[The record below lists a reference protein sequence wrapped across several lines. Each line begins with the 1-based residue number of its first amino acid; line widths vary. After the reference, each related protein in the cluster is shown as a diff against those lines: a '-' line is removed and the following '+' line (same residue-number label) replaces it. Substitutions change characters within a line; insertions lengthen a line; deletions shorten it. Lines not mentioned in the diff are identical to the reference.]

1 MTSLKLKL
9 LSPNSPEPTMKSN
22 KQLAQLV
29 AERLTDEVFEE
40 MMERIADITSDVM
53 QEEGLDPSSDKGYDD
68 LLDIS
73 SRLYIGAQ

>member
-22 KQLAQLV
+22 KQLAQIV
-29 AERLTDEVFEE
+29 AERLADEMFEE
-40 MMERIADITSDVM
+40 MMERITDITADVM
-53 QEEGLDPSSDKGYDD
+53 QEEGIDTTTDEAYDD
-68 LLDIS
+68 LLEIS